1 MTLPNPNYVP
11 GDMVKLMPSAA
22 AIGCHDGEV
31 GIVIWVRR
39 RNESAYRGRG
49 GDAAAIAMLVQA
61 MPFIYYVLCG
71 TGIEGP
77 LEKHHLSMV
86 NPTCER
92 LCVPT

>member
-1 MTLPNPNYVP
+1 
-11 GDMVKLMPSAA
+11 MVKLLPSAG

-39 RNESAYRGRG
+39 RNESTYRGRG
-49 GDAAAIAMLVQA
+49 DGVSAMLAQA
-61 MPFIYYVLCG
+61 MPFIYYVFCG

-77 LEKHHLSMV
+77 LDRHHLSMV

-92 LCVPT
+92 QLVPT